1 MEIAAIII
9 VAMVSFAM
17 GLYLSSQ
24 LSDWIGKKKDKTEK
38 FNTVTKRREYQK
50 KNFKK
55 NRPSHNNILDSMDDW
70 KKDENGNPINKKK
83 RSSGKRKYYKRKN
96 NTNRNKKATRS

>member
-24 LSDWIGKKKDKTEK
+24 LGDWIGKKKNKNQK
-38 FNTVTKRREYQK
+38 FNTVTKRRKYQK
-50 KNFKK
+50 NNFKK
-55 NRPSHNNILDSMDDW
+55 NRPTHSNILDKMDDW
-70 KKDENGNPINKKK
+70 IKDDNGNPVKKK
-83 RSSGKRKYYKRKN
+83 RNSGKRKYYKRKN
-96 NTNRNKKATRS
+96 NTNKNKKATRS

>member
-1 MEIAAIII
+1 MEIATIII
-9 VAMVSFAM
+9 VAMASFAM

-24 LSDWIGKKKDKTEK
+24 LSNWIGKKKDKTEK

-55 NRPSHNNILDSMDDW
+55 NRPSHNSILDKMDDW
-70 KKDENGNPINKKK
+70 IKDDNGNPVKKK
-83 RSSGKRKYYKRKN
+83 RNSGKRKYYKRKN
-96 NTNRNKKATRS
+96 NTNKNKKATRS

>member
-9 VAMVSFAM
+9 VAMASFAM

-24 LSDWIGKKKDKTEK
+24 LSNWIGKKKDKTEK

-55 NRPSHNNILDSMDDW
+55 NRPSHNSILDKMDDW
-70 KKDENGNPINKKK
+70 IKDDNGNPVKKK
-83 RSSGKRKYYKRKN
+83 RNSGKRKYYKRKN
-96 NTNRNKKATRS
+96 NTNKNKKETRS